1 MTSPSKAW
9 FSLDEFV
16 VIDTETTGLDTAQH
30 AVVAVA
36 AAPGAGAFIGYINP
50 ELYDKAPVWDDQA
63 RSINGLSDAF
73 LRSQGSSPISVFSV
87 LRDVIGYRTI
97 VAHNVNFDVSML
109 RASAVRAGWNG
120 LTTTLGNPVIDT
132 RWADRL
138 RWPAEEGNRHLAQ
151 LVDRWLGGRP
161 DWWRA
166 HDAASDALV
175 TRQVW
180 RAQLAWAEQARDWEP
195 SGMTLGGLQQWLRT
209 GAK

>member
-1 MTSPSKAW
+1 MTSPSKW
-9 FSLDEFV
+9 FTVDEFV
-16 VIDTETTGLDTAQH
+16 VIDTETTGLDTAHH

-50 ELYDKAPVWDDQA
+50 ELYDKPPVWDDRA
-63 RSINGLSDAF
+63 RAINGLSDAF
-73 LRSQGSSPISVFSV
+73 LRSQGSSPVSVLSV
-87 LRDVIGYRTI
+87 LRDVIGTRTI

-109 RASAVRAGWNG
+109 RASAVRAVWHG
-120 LTTTLGNPVIDT
+120 LNATLDNPVFDT
-132 RWADRL
+132 LWADRL
-138 RWPAEEGNRHLAQ
+138 RWPNEEGNRHLAQ

-161 DWWRA
+161 DWWRP

-180 RAQLAWAEQARDWEP
+180 HQQLWWAQQAKDWVSP
-195 SGMTLGGLQQWLRT
+195 GMTLSGLHHWLRT